1 MTNMNNVFASGGAT
15 GGDNEEP
22 ISPYEDHTLPLKR
35 GLKLGS
41 RALAVATVVS
51 LAIWGAVA
59 GLPGLSGVVLGAAI
73 GGSFVLL
80 TAVSV
85 LVTSNSTPSTT
96 MAVVLGSWLLKIVV
110 LVMVLFAIRDLD
122 FYHTVSLFVT
132 VVVVLLLTLGTE
144 VWAIVTSKVTF
155 VG

>member
-1 MTNMNNVFASGGAT
+1 MTNTNDSSLHEGPETGA
-15 GGDNEEP
+15 GAGAV
-22 ISPYEDHTLPLKR
+22 SPFEDHTLPLKR

-41 RALAVATVVS
+41 RALLIATVAS
-51 LAIWGAVA
+51 LVVWGAVA
-59 GLPGLSGVVLGAAI
+59 GLPGLSGVLLGAAI

-85 LVTSNSTPSTT
+85 LLTSQSTPANT
-96 MAVVLGSWLLKIVV
+96 MAVVLGTWLLKIVV
-110 LVMVLFAIRDLD
+110 LVFVLFAIRDLD
-122 FYHTVSLFVT
+122 FYHTLSLFVT
-132 VVVVLLLTLGTE
+132 VVVVLVLTLGTE

>member
-1 MTNMNNVFASGGAT
+1 MTSP
-15 GGDNEEP
+15 NESAHESSTRDDVGESV
-22 ISPYEDHTLPLKR
+22 SPYEDHSLPLRR

-41 RALAVATVVS
+41 RALIIATLISLVV
-51 LAIWGAVA
+51 WGAAA

-73 GGSFVLL
+73 GGSFVLF

-85 LVTSNSTPSTT
+85 LLTARSTPATT

-110 LVMVLFAIRDLD
+110 LVIVLFAIRDLD

-132 VVVVLLLTLGTE
+132 VVVVLVLTLGTE
-144 VWAIVTSKVTF
+144 VWAILTSKVTF

>member
-1 MTNMNNVFASGGAT
+1 MTSP
-15 GGDNEEP
+15 NESAHESSTRDDVGESV
-22 ISPYEDHTLPLKR
+22 SPYEDHSLPLRR

-41 RALAVATVVS
+41 RALISLVV
-51 LAIWGAVA
+51 WGAAA

-73 GGSFVLL
+73 GGSFVLF

-85 LVTSNSTPSTT
+85 LLTSRSTPATT

-110 LVMVLFAIRDLD
+110 LVIVLFAIRDLD

-132 VVVVLLLTLGTE
+132 VVVVLVLTLGTE